1 MKHKIMMGCVLAGG
15 LLFASCSDFLEE
27 DPKGKLTPGT
37 FFSNVQEMNMAVYA
51 LYGQVTATQAYTNMQ
66 IPQWQGDDM
75 TTNPGSNK
83 QAYAEFDRFRPAD
96 DNKGLVACWN
106 QHYNLI
112 KACNYVALNA
122 GKTPAGESEKNI
134 AIGQAKY
141 WRAYSYFT
149 LVRIWGN
156 LPLCLDLEIDY
167 NKKLSSVDDVY
178 ASIVKDLEDCI
189 NILPVSYTE
198 APAKSFGADLYITKQ
213 AAQATLSAVYMAM
226 AGYPLNKGKEYYK
239 MAADQAKKVIDQNST
254 YGFILEPEFK
264 NVYAPSHNYSKE
276 TIVGISY
283 NKLGGW
289 GTQGSQLT
297 SCCLFESL
305 GGWGDSWGEIR
316 FWKEMPDGPR
326 KDAIYAPKL
335 LVGNKADG
343 KLVDWFECKVDNDGN
358 FVYRKDDKG
367 NIMKDEEGDP
377 IKETTIA
384 EFHPMFSVFS
394 VGAEEKT
401 YEFGSDYADYDY
413 RKPAGQGM
421 INGMRHRII
430 RWSELLLWYAESQ
443 ARAEGAP
450 NNMAYNCVNEVRKR
464 AGLDKLPVGMTG
476 DDFAN
481 AVAKEHGWEVAG
493 NWCALVTRRADQLR
507 LNLLKTTFEERQ
519 GNKPV
524 VVGKQNLSDGRVIEI
539 SAKEGVRMVDAAWN
553 ESMNYAPY
561 PSADKAVNPELSGSK

>member
-51 LYGQVTATQAYTNMQ
+51 LYDQVTATQAYTNMQ

-75 TTNPGSNK
+75 TANPGSNK

-198 APAKSFGADLYITKQ
+198 APAKSFGTDLYITKQ

-226 AGYPLNKGKEYYK
+226 AGYPLNKGKEYYR
-239 MAADQAKKVIDQNST
+239 MAAEQAKKVIDQNST
-254 YGFILEPEFK
+254 YGFIL
-264 NVYAPSHNYSKE
+264 
-276 TIVGISY
+276 
-283 NKLGGW
+283 
-289 GTQGSQLT
+289 
-297 SCCLFESL
+297 
-305 GGWGDSWGEIR
+305 
-316 FWKEMPDGPR
+316 
-326 KDAIYAPKL
+326 
-335 LVGNKADG
+335 
-343 KLVDWFECKVDNDGN
+343 
-358 FVYRKDDKG
+358 
-367 NIMKDEEGDP
+367 
-377 IKETTIA
+377 
-384 EFHPMFSVFS
+384 
-394 VGAEEKT
+394 
-401 YEFGSDYADYDY
+401 
-413 RKPAGQGM
+413 KP
-421 INGMRHRII
+421 N
-430 RWSELLLWYAESQ
+430 
-443 ARAEGAP
+443 
-450 NNMAYNCVNEVRKR
+450 
-464 AGLDKLPVGMTG
+464 
-476 DDFAN
+476 
-481 AVAKEHGWEVAG
+481 
-493 NWCALVTRRADQLR
+493 
-507 LNLLKTTFEERQ
+507 
-519 GNKPV
+519 
-524 VVGKQNLSDGRVIEI
+524 
-539 SAKEGVRMVDAAWN
+539 
-553 ESMNYAPY
+553 
-561 PSADKAVNPELSGSK
+561 